1 MHARLAIVLLAAAVA
16 TATACAPARAAEQ
29 ARTLAPF
36 AAIANGGPVSLE
48 IEVGKPQSVTVAGNE
63 RFLADL
69 RTDVVDGQ
77 LRIELQ
83 GHDRDNSYGHP
94 HVTITVPRLERFAM
108 SGAGAT
114 VISHMAGDRL
124 DVSYSGAGSLRAD
137 GQVKALRLDVSGVG
151 SIDARELHAE
161 SADVHVSGVGSV
173 RVYASERLEA
183 AVGGIGSL
191 TYYGHPKSVET
202 HGGGLGSIG
211 PGR

>member
-63 RFLADL
+63 RFLAD
-69 RTDVVDGQ
+69 